1 MCKEKYFFY
10 DEGMEVVSAGLR
22 KEGKVL
28 FFFSPNV
35 LVEYEMNLNR
45 INSWS

>member
-1 MCKEKYFFY
+1 MCAKKNIFFY
-10 DEGMEVVSAGLR
+10 DEGLEVVSAGLR

-28 FFFSPNV
+28 FFSPNV
-35 LVEYEMNLNR
+35 LVECEMNLNQ